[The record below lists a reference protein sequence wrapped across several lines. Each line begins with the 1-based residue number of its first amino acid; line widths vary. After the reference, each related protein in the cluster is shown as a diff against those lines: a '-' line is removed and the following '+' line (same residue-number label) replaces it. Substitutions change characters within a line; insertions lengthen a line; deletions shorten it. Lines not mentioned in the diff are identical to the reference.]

1 MTGVSQINPASQDG
15 GAPTTPFTTTPKKGK
30 SSRGRSVTPSSMTT
44 RGMTTRGSTPKHG
57 DLFNASQLFAAENLN
72 KARNKAKR
80 SETLLNK
87 TEDSLKHLQNEQR
100 LNQRHVKVSKAIRYI
115 GGGLLGALFF
125 GGFAY
130 PVCQLASYLSL
141 GVAVIGSVKEC
152 LVPSR

>member
-44 RGMTTRGSTPKHG
+44 RGSTPKYG
-57 DLFNASQLFAAENLN
+57 DLFNASQLLATENLN

-152 LVPSR
+152 LVPSG